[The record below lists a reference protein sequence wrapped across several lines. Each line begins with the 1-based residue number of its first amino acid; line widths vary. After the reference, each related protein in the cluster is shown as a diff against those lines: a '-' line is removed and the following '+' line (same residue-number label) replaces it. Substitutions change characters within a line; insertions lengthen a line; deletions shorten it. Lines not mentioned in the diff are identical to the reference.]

1 MKKAM
6 IALICICLS
15 SQALAGEPPRVLY
28 MEVNQGQDMIS
39 RDNPAFRRI
48 FDHTGNFLQHENI
61 RLFEEGR
68 DIVGGRSFDEAMDI
82 ASQAKRKK
90 LDAVVLVSVDQK
102 TRHSNGKLKDRLIAS
117 AKIIDAQTLEL
128 VDIIR
133 VKSPVAILSDRECSD
148 ECRNMITRR
157 HVREILPE
165 FKDKLAIRLID
176 YRPRVAEVKKSPSE
190 LTLTLKG
197 FKEREVYY
205 LEDRIQR
212 LAGTRDLSSLRSNPS
227 KPAYWLE
234 RRQDADNVR
243 DELAEVLASLN
254 LKARIIQTER
264 QVTLIKVNQDL
275 AYLD

>member
-6 IALICICLS
+6 IALIGVCLS
-15 SQALAGEPPRVLY
+15 TQALAGAKTRVLY
-28 MEVNQGQDMIS
+28 MEVDQGDNMIS
-39 RDNPAFRRI
+39 RDDPAFRRI

-68 DIVGGRSFDEAMDI
+68 DVRGGRSFDEAMDI

-102 TRHSNGKLKDRLIAS
+102 NRRANGKLKDQLVAS
-117 AKIIDAQTLEL
+117 AKIIDARSLEL
-128 VDIIR
+128 VDTIR
-133 VKSPVAILSDRECSD
+133 VKSPVATLSKRGCSH
-148 ECRNMITRR
+148 ECRDMITRR
-157 HVREILPE
+157 HVRKILPE
-165 FKDKLAIRLID
+165 FKDKLANRLIN
-176 YRPRVAEVKKSPSE
+176 YRPIAQLVKKSARE

-197 FKEREVYY
+197 FKPREVYY
-205 LEDRIQR
+205 LEDRI
-212 LAGTRDLSSLRSNPS
+212 LNLDGTRDISALRSNPN

-234 RRQDADNVR
+234 RRKNAGNVR
-243 DELAEVLASLN
+243 DELAQALASLK
-254 LKARIIQTER
+254 LKARIIQTEK